1 MSEGFWLNIARYGSE
16 EERWI
21 SVLRGANSH
30 YRRWLESPVIKMLL
44 ANLEEGAALA
54 AETRLAAATA
64 SLRASSISMAAADLA
79 TTAVLPLQIWVQV
92 YVMLGAPYREAQILV
107 RNENFVS
114 GFTQGFVTGLL
125 KWEWAHTKARFVR
138 FAPDFNT
145 SGAVDL
151 GFISANAR
159 NEGLRNGF
167 IHASILP
174 DAVKKKILAHLKSLS
189 PGTHAGNWTR
199 NEQVSYVIELAAA
212 GRRTHFF
219 K

>member
-1 MSEGFWLNIARYGSE
+1 MSEGFWLNVARYGSE
-16 EERWI
+16 EERWA
-21 SVLRGANSH
+21 SVLQGANSDFL
-30 YRRWLESPVIKMLL
+30 RWMESAVIKRWMMNE
-44 ANLEEGAALA
+44 AAGAAAA
-54 AETRLAAATA
+54 AEARLAAATA
-64 SLRASSISMAAADLA
+64 SLRASSISMAVADLA

-92 YVMLGAPYREAQILV
+92 YVMLGAPYREAQVLV

-125 KWEWAHTKARFVR
+125 KWEWAHTRTRFARFS
-138 FAPDFNT
+138 PDFNT

-159 NEGLRNGF
+159 NEGLRNGY

-189 PGTHAGNWTR
+189 PGTHAGNWGRT
-199 NEQVSYVIELAAA
+199 EQITYVIELAAA
-212 GRRTHFF
+212 GRKAHFF